1 MEQGSVNWADLAV
14 AGVVLISAVFAFYR
28 GFVREV
34 LAIAGWVGAAAVA
47 VYYFADARPYVEPY
61 VPGELLADVATG
73 AGLFLVSLVVFWLV
87 IHLVVM
93 RVKDSPLN
101 ALDRSL
107 GFLFGVAR
115 GVIVIVLSYMVAEEA
130 VWDDEDNPHPEW
142 LTEARSLPLIEKTA
156 VLIKSLIPE
165 DMLNQFGAGVDE
177 AQEARE
183 PSDSRAGEG
192 AAQSEV
198 ERMSR
203 PPVAEAEAEGGE
215 ATYSDAERQ
224 GLDRLSEGVQ
234 DGDAE
239 GADERVGDEQ

>member
-61 VPGELLADVATG
+61 VPGELLVDVATG

-115 GVIVIVLSYMVAEEA
+115 GVIVIVLSYMVAERA
-130 VWDDEDNPHPEW
+130 VWDDGDNPRPDW
-142 LTEARSLPLIEKTA
+142 LTDARSLPLIEHTA
-156 VLIKSLIPE
+156 GVINALIPE
-165 DMLNQFGAGVDE
+165 DTLKLLGGGFDE
-177 AQEARE
+177 AQETRE
-183 PSDSRAGEG
+183 PSVALAGEG

-198 ERMSR
+198 ERFAR
-203 PPVAEAEAEGGE
+203 PPVAAAEAEGGE
-215 ATYSDAERQ
+215 ATYSDAERLE
-224 GLDRLSEGVQ
+224 LDRLSESVQ

-239 GADERVGDEQ
+239 GADERVGDGQ